1 MRGIQPQ
8 RNVILAAGTLAA
20 MGTSCIYMWSIFN
33 KPLMATYGFSASEVS
48 MAYSLFL
55 LTTCFSSMLA
65 GWLQQR
71 IQPRYIVVCSGVLFG
86 MGWFLSG
93 FASNL
98 VMLYLFFGGFAG
110 AGNGLLYNTIVAVV
124 MKWFPDKR
132 GFANG
137 ICIGAIGLGPVF
149 FAPLGYFLIESFSVQ
164 MAFHIVGVIWL
175 PSVCTENKEE
185 PIEEKPCQ
193 ELNLSATQM
202 FRQPLYYVLFL
213 VMMVASTS
221 GLMITAHASN
231 IGQELA
237 GLTASEGAV
246 MVAALAL
253 GSCLGRFGFGA
264 LSDSIGRYKAL
275 ALSLAANAVVML
287 FCIHA
292 ATTFVAFLVAVAAV
306 GACFGGTMSIVP
318 AIVGDAFGSVNFG
331 QNYSFVYPGYTVAS
345 FIGPTAAASAF
356 EALGSY
362 APAFTIAGVLA
373 LVGVVLVVVCSRLQ
387 KRLLER

>member
-137 ICIGAIGLGPVF
+137 ICIGAIGLGQC
-149 FAPLGYFLIESFSVQ
+149 FLLLWATS
-164 MAFHIVGVIWL
+164 
-175 PSVCTENKEE
+175 
-185 PIEEKPCQ
+185 
-193 ELNLSATQM
+193 LSN
-202 FRQPLYYVLFL
+202 
-213 VMMVASTS
+213 
-221 GLMITAHASN
+221 H
-231 IGQELA
+231 
-237 GLTASEGAV
+237 
-246 MVAALAL
+246 
-253 GSCLGRFGFGA
+253 
-264 LSDSIGRYKAL
+264 
-275 ALSLAANAVVML
+275 
-287 FCIHA
+287 
-292 ATTFVAFLVAVAAV
+292 
-306 GACFGGTMSIVP
+306 
-318 AIVGDAFGSVNFG
+318 
-331 QNYSFVYPGYTVAS
+331 
-345 FIGPTAAASAF
+345 SAF
-356 EALGSY
+356 RWRSILWELSGW
-362 APAFTIAGVLA
+362 
-373 LVGVVLVVVCSRLQ
+373 
-387 KRLLER
+387 

>member
-1 MRGIQPQ
+1 MGFAHGLLSVGRKGKARRTRKQGKGPQARAWGSVLGGARGIAMRETQPQ

-149 FAPLGYFLIESFSVQ
+149 FAPLGNFLIESFSVQ

-175 PSVCTENKEE
+175 VIYLTVSWLLLVPPAGWQPGTITENREE
-185 PIEEKPCQ
+185 QTEEKPCQ

-246 MVAALAL
+246 MDVPYYL
-253 GSCLGRFGFGA
+253 GNHRFTPLPKNIRLRTVRPVYRIRCVWPKGTVR
-264 LSDSIGRYKAL
+264 LCRL
-275 ALSLAANAVVML
+275 NP
-287 FCIHA
+287 HA
-292 ATTFVAFLVAVAAV
+292 T
-306 GACFGGTMSIVP
+306 
-318 AIVGDAFGSVNFG
+318 
-331 QNYSFVYPGYTVAS
+331 
-345 FIGPTAAASAF
+345 
-356 EALGSY
+356 
-362 APAFTIAGVLA
+362 
-373 LVGVVLVVVCSRLQ
+373 R
-387 KRLLER
+387 KRLLWAKDQSQLLAEALRG